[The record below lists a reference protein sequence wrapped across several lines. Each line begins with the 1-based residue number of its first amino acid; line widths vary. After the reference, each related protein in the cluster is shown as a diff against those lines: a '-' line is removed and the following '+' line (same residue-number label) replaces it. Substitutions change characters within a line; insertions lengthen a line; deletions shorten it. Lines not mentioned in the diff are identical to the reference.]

1 MQLPVHG
8 YLWCYIS
15 IGSPALAW
23 VCMTREMNPP
33 ASSPRAWIEGS
44 SLSLSHFI
52 YVEYVSVN
60 LLIRLS
66 FVSDFFDAANEGLL
80 LADPGSGNV
89 IIWKDSY
96 L

>member
-1 MQLPVHG
+1 VLGLKGV
-8 YLWCYIS
+8 L
-15 IGSPALAW
+15 
-23 VCMTREMNPP
+23 
-33 ASSPRAWIEGS
+33 

-80 LADPGSGNV
+80 LADPGSGNADYMEGLV
-89 IIWKDSY
+89 PLSIFEILWTSSC
-96 L
+96 